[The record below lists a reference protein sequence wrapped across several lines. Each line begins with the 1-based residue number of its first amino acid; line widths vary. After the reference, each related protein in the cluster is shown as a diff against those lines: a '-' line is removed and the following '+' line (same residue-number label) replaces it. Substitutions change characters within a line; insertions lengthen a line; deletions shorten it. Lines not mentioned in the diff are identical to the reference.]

1 MANKINTLKVVE
13 RSQLA
18 SDIYEIILENPMT
31 NDILPCQFYNLG
43 LKHQGTPIL
52 KRPISVSRVSEK
64 GIHFVIKKMGA
75 GTERLCTLLP
85 GDEVLAVGPLGNG
98 FAMDVNLQTDKLLL
112 IGGGIGTAPL
122 LELAKQAQIAE
133 REVTTVLG
141 YLNEGY
147 LVEEFFNE
155 SSHMLLCSMEAFINK
170 ESFGKGSKAATFIGN
185 TLEGTLSLG
194 LDLSQYTIVAC
205 GPDIMLHRVNEAMAG
220 RANTI
225 YLVTEERMA
234 CGMGACLVCAKKVI
248 QNDEEKMVR
257 TCIEGPVFLGS
268 EVQF

>member
-1 MANKINTLKVVE
+1 MANKMNTLKVVE
-13 RSQLA
+13 KKQLA

-43 LKHQGTPIL
+43 LKNQGTPIL

-75 GTERLCTLLP
+75 GTERLCVLLP

-98 FAMDVNLQTDKLLL
+98 FDIASNLQIEKLLL

-122 LELAKQAQIAE
+122 LELAKKAQAVGK
-133 REVTTVLG
+133 EVTTVLG

-147 LVEEFFNE
+147 LVEEFFTASN
-155 SSHMLLCSMEAFINK
+155 HMLLCSMETFSNK
-170 ESFGKGSKAATFIGN
+170 DTFGRGGNSSTFIGN

-205 GPDIMLHRVNEAMAG
+205 GPDIMLYRVNEAMAG
-220 RANTI
+220 RAQTI